1 MDKSYSEL
9 ISKCFEELEEIIKS
23 GNKKIPVEDNKIEL
37 LYFNK
42 KIKIDLSSKN
52 FEGVEDD
59 REKIIILHY
68 LCKYKEKKD
77 DELIT
82 YKNLPDGNFYFPSI
96 YSRVYLPVIEKYK
109 KSPFKFVERG
119 LEIGGEKISE
129 LSIKFPVFPDV
140 FFIFELIPED
150 EEFPADL
157 KILFNKKGSEI
168 FEIEDLAVIG
178 EIIISKMI

>member
-1 MDKSYSEL
+1 MEKCYSE
-9 ISKCFEELEEIIKS
+9 IIKKCFEELEEIIKS
-23 GNKKIPVEDNKIEL
+23 GNKKIPVENNKIEL

-42 KIKIDLSSKN
+42 KIKIDLTSKN
-52 FEGVEDD
+52 FEGIKDYK
-59 REKIIILHY
+59 EKIIILHY
-68 LCKYKEKKD
+68 LCKFKD
-77 DELIT
+77 GKNDELIT

-109 KSPFKFVERG
+109 NAPLKFMEKC
-119 LEIGGEKISE
+119 LEIGGEKISNF
-129 LSIKFPVFPDV
+129 LIKFPIFPDI

-157 KILFNKKGSEI
+157 KILFNRKGSEI

-178 EIIISKMI
+178 EIIVSKIT

>member
-1 MDKSYSEL
+1 MEKCYSEVL
-9 ISKCFEELEEIIKS
+9 KKCFEDLQGVIKS
-23 GNKKIPVEDNKIEL
+23 GDKKIQIENNKIEL

-42 KIKIDLSSKN
+42 KIKIDLKSNN

-59 REKIIILHY
+59 KEKIIILHY
-68 LCKYKEKKD
+68 LCKFKD
-77 DELIT
+77 GKNDELIT

-96 YSRVYLPVIEKYK
+96 YSRVYFPVIEKYK
-109 KSPFKFVERG
+109 KNPSKFIEKCI
-119 LEIGGEKISE
+119 EIGGEKISDF
-129 LSIKFPVFPDV
+129 SIKFTIFPDI

-157 KILFNKKGSEI
+157 KILFNRKGSEI

-178 EIIISKMI
+178 EIIESKII

>member
-1 MDKSYSEL
+1 MEKSYSEV
-9 ISKCFEELEEIIKS
+9 IRRGFEELERIIKIGS
-23 GNKKIPVEDNKIEL
+23 RTFQIENGKIEL

-42 KIKIDLSSKN
+42 KIKIDLTSKD
-52 FEGVEDD
+52 FEGVEDN

-68 LCKYKEKKD
+68 LCKFKDKKN

-82 YKNLPDGNFYFPSI
+82 YKNLPDGNFYFSSI
-96 YSRVYLPVIEKYK
+96 YSRVYLPLIERYKKNPLKFIEK
-109 KSPFKFVERG
+109 G

-129 LSIKFPVFPDV
+129 LSIKFSIFPEV

-157 KILFNKKGSEI
+157 KISFNRKGSEI

-178 EIIISKMI
+178 EIIESKII

>member
-1 MDKSYSEL
+1 MEKSYSEV
-9 ISKCFEELEEIIKS
+9 IGKCFEELEEIIKR
-23 GNKKIPVEDNKIEL
+23 GKLKIENNKIEL
-37 LYFNK
+37 LYFNR
-42 KIKIDLSSKN
+42 KIKIDLKLKD
-52 FEGVEDD
+52 FEGVEDY

-68 LCKYKEKKD
+68 LCKFKEGKN

-96 YSRVYLPVIEKYK
+96 YSRVYLPLIEKYK
-109 KSPFKFVERG
+109 NEPLKFIEKG

-129 LSIKFPVFPDV
+129 FSIKFPVFSDI
-140 FFIFELIPED
+140 FFIFELIPEN

-157 KILFNKKGSEI
+157 KILFNRKGSEI

-178 EIIISKMI
+178 EIIVSKMV